1 MAKAGAMS
9 KASARALVAALA
21 EDRLDEAQRIV
32 EGLALPLGKMT
43 EDLRSST
50 PMMAAARAGSARCL
64 AWLLEV
70 DELGAKEVDF
80 DGLDALMHAA
90 SAPDDGSCVRL
101 LLDFDAK
108 RRGSAGAAGKENG
121 KGKSGQGV
129 SRASGAGRGAPGDA
143 MRERW
148 MHERRDSYGATALD
162 HAADNESMGPFEA
175 LLAVVDVNAQD
186 AWGQTPLMR
195 AINRGQ
201 TEAAKKLMPLSDLSL
216 KMNAGE
222 TPLMVAASLCDK
234 EMVELLLP
242 LSDPTACAEGQSVL
256 MRAIKGHDSGSRA
269 EVIALLAP
277 SADPRQRDE
286 IGASPL
292 GVAVC
297 WLEDEEADALAAL
310 AKRIDPNAPD
320 VLGMTPLMEAASK
333 GKVRMAAAL
342 ARVSDPAKTDPQ
354 GRTPFDYARDGS
366 GGPEEAAAV
375 AQAIAEGFAW
385 QESQSLAAALE
396 EGATPAGALARTG
409 APSIAEGGQGE
420 SKAKASAE
428 KTSAERRGGPRL

>member
-1 MAKAGAMS
+1 MARAGSMS
-9 KASARALVAALA
+9 KAKAMALKDALA
-21 EDRLDEAQRIV
+21 EDRLDEVQRIV
-32 EGLALPLGKMT
+32 EGLALPLDKMT
-43 EDLRSST
+43 EDVRSST

-70 DELGAKEVDF
+70 DELGAQEVDY

-90 SAPDDGSCVRL
+90 SAPDDGACVRL

-108 RRGSAGAAGKENG
+108 RRSSAGASGKGNG
-121 KGKSGQGV
+121 KGKSGQSA
-129 SRASGAGRGAPGDA
+129 SRASGVSRGAPGEA
-143 MRERW
+143 
-148 MHERRDSYGATALD
+148 MHERRDSHGATALD
-162 HAADNESMGPFEA
+162 HAADNEDMGPFEA

-201 TEAAKKLMPLSDLSL
+201 TEAAKRLMPLSDLSL

-242 LSDPTACAEGQSVL
+242 LSDPTARAEGQSVL

-277 SADPRQRDE
+277 SADPSQRDE

-320 VLGMTPLMEAASK
+320 LLGMTPLMEAASK
-333 GKVRMAAAL
+333 GKVRMTAAL
-342 ARVSDPAKTDPQ
+342 ARVSDPAKTDRQ

-375 AQAIAEGFAW
+375 AQAIEEGFAW
-385 QESQSLAAALE
+385 QESQALAAALE

-420 SKAKASAE
+420 FKAKASAE
-428 KTSAERRGGPRL
+428 KPSAERRGGPRL